1 MSWSIRKFKKM
12 LQNEGNTFQIR
23 GKGGY
28 ANMYCIYIWI
38 VFCAD
43 MNEDEYEDM
52 TIEES
57 MHFNF
62 QEEDITHHEGEL

>member
-1 MSWSIRKFKKM
+1 
-12 LQNEGNTFQIR
+12 
-23 GKGGY
+23 
-28 ANMYCIYIWI
+28 
-38 VFCAD
+38 